1 MNRTVLSGAR
11 ILLAFVRRAEM
22 SRDDRV
28 SYDVIY
34 NNKQDRLPKPFCGFC
49 RTIRTGSSLSMKL
62 TSSWRRASSNTVGL
76 NSPTWPQL

>member
-34 NNKQDRLPKPFCGFC
+34 NNKDRLPKPFTTMTYGEIIDT
-49 RTIRTGSSLSMKL
+49 RSKWANERSVAIKPV
-62 TSSWRRASSNTVGL
+62 W
-76 NSPTWPQL
+76 QE